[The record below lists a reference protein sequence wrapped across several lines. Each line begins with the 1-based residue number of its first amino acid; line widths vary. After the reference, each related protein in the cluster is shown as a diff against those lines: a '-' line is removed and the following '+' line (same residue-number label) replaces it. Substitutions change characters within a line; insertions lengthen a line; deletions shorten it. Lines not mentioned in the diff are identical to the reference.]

1 MASRTFTKTLRAPL
15 ARQLAS
21 PAIQQ
26 RAAYSVARTATR
38 AAIAAARPA
47 VAQCQQV
54 RGVKTM
60 DFAGSKETVY
70 ERADWPQEKLLV
82 SFTLP
87 PPPNVSPSETIRPK
101 TAKLTT
107 DCFPHAAGVLQ
118 ERHTCSDRLRL
129 AGPRPG
135 PEPPRQR
142 PQRHHRCPQERKVV
156 AGRHPGRLGPRQ
168 EPV

>member
-1 MASRTFTKTLRAPL
+1 MASRTFTKSIRA
-15 ARQLAS
+15 ARQLAT
-21 PAIQQ
+21 PAVQQ

-38 AAIAAARPA
+38 AALTAARPA

-82 SFTLP
+82 SLP
-87 PPPNVSPSETIRPK
+87 LPSTNVSGSETIRPK

-107 DCFPHAAGVLQ
+107 DCFSLTAGVL
-118 ERHTCSDRLRL
+118 
-129 AGPRPG
+129 
-135 PEPPRQR
+135 
-142 PQRHHRCPQERKVV
+142 
-156 AGRHPGRLGPRQ
+156 
-168 EPV
+168 